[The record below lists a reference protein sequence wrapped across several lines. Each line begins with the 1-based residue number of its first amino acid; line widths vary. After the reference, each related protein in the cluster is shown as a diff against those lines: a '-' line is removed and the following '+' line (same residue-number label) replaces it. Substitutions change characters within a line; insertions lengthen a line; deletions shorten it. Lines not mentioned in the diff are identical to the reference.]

1 MTLSAVGRTA
11 ASIVAIVVMV
21 AVFGAL
27 GSWDGLVWR
36 GVPIFA
42 LLVTLALLVQW
53 VAFVPAYLAQS
64 EHYYDLVGASS
75 YVVIALL
82 GALAKSDPRSV
93 LLALLIIV
101 WAARL
106 GSFLFSR
113 IRLAG
118 ADRRFEGIRNS
129 ASRFLLAWTLQGLWI
144 VLTTGA
150 GLAAMTSSKVMPLGL
165 WAWLGLALWLAGFL
179 IEVVAD
185 RQKRQFRLQADNRD
199 RFITSGLWA
208 WSRHPNYFGEILLWV
223 GIAMI
228 AWPAL
233 VGWQHVTL
241 ISPLFVYLL

>member
-1 MTLSAVGRTA
+1 MQVMEDTQSMTGSAVGRSA
-11 ASIVAIVVMV
+11 ASIITIVVV
-21 AVFGAL
+21 AAVFGTL
-27 GSWDGLVWR
+27 GSWGGMVWR
-36 GVPIFA
+36 GVPLFA
-42 LLVTLALLVQW
+42 LLVALALLAQW
-53 VAFVPAYLAQS
+53 AAFVPAYLAQS

-144 VLTTGA
+144 GSSSLKGDTGA
-150 GLAAMTSSKVMPLGL
+150 
-165 WAWLGLALWLAGFL
+165 
-179 IEVVAD
+179 
-185 RQKRQFRLQADNRD
+185 R
-199 RFITSGLWA
+199 
-208 WSRHPNYFGEILLWV
+208 
-223 GIAMI
+223 
-228 AWPAL
+228 
-233 VGWQHVTL
+233 
-241 ISPLFVYLL
+241 